1 MAVKIDRERHAT
13 DVIEIVLFVVMGVSG
28 LLFLSI
34 AGL

>member
-1 MAVKIDRERHAT
+1 MAVKIERERDAT
-13 DVIEIVLFVVMGVSG
+13 DVLELVLFVVIGVSG